1 MINKNRGMGYLIQI
15 ILPLALL
22 FIIALVKKIP
32 KIGGDIRV
40 ALLVAAISSA
50 VLAGLGPMETLIAF
64 IDGID
69 RLSWVIMLSIFG
81 SLYAESQV
89 KLGAMDTTLNSL
101 RALFGN
107 SPKGLIVA
115 IFVTLILAGS
125 LLGDAIAAATV
136 IGFLVINS
144 LTELKLKP
152 EQIGMIILLGASIGS
167 IMPPITQ
174 GVFLSSSLVGID
186 PSPVI
191 KIAYLT
197 VAIGGILAI
206 LESLR
211 FVRGKKMPLELMPQ
225 QSIFQIIKER
235 WTTLIPLLVL
245 IAIVLTNTLFEYN
258 IFTKFFFF
266 SAILEPLKN
275 IPIVQGMTFQV
286 VTAIIVAI
294 LVSFLFPSVRKQ
306 SKEVV
311 KGGLGKVSQTV
322 QIQLSAGVMVG
333 VFYASGLI
341 DKVALMTE
349 GLAGSFVKIG
359 GALSI
364 VVVGMMTGSQ
374 TTAQTVVV
382 TFLAPIL
389 ENLKVDPTLIA
400 LGASHIAAAGQNMPP
415 VGLTAFVVCG
425 LIGGIL
431 NTKVD
436 PLKVMILALP
446 NSFYFLIVGL
456 IVWFI

>member
-1 MINKNRGMGYLIQI
+1 MIQI

-22 FIIALVKKIP
+22 FIIVLVKKIP

-40 ALLVAAISSA
+40 ALIVAAVTSA
-50 VLAGLGPMETLIAF
+50 ILSGLTPLETLLGF

-89 KLGAMDTTLNSL
+89 KIGAMDTTLNSF
-101 RALFGN
+101 RAVFGK
-107 SPKGLIVA
+107 SPRGLIVA
-115 IFVTLILAGS
+115 IFLTLILAGS
-125 LLGDAIAAATV
+125 LLGDAIASATV

-174 GVFLSSSLVGID
+174 GVFLSASLVGID

-191 KIAYLT
+191 NLAYIT
-197 VAIGGILAI
+197 VSIGAILAI
-206 LESLR
+206 LESFR
-211 FVRGKKMPLELMPQ
+211 FVRGKMMPQ
-225 QSIFQIIKER
+225 ELIPTESIFQILRER
-235 WTTLIPLLVL
+235 WKTLIPLIVL
-245 IAIVLTNTLFEYN
+245 IAIVLTNTIFKYN
-258 IFTKFFFF
+258 IFTEIKFLAFV
-266 SAILEPLKN
+266 LDPLKE
-275 IPIVQGMTFQV
+275 IPIIKGITFPV
-286 VTAIIVAI
+286 VLAIIVAI
-294 LVSFLFPSVRKQ
+294 FVSFLFPSVWKQ
-306 SKEVV
+306 SKGVL
-311 KGGLGKVSQTV
+311 KGGFGKVSQTV
-322 QIQLSAGVMVG
+322 QIQVSAGIMVG

-341 DKVALMTE
+341 DKVALMAE
-349 GLAGSFVKIG
+349 GLSESFVKLG

-374 TTAQTVVV
+374 TTAQSVNV

-389 ENLKVDPTLIA
+389 EKLNVDPTLIA

-415 VGLTAFVVCG
+415 VGLTAFVICG

-436 PLKVMILALP
+436 PIKVMVLALP
-446 NSFYFLIVGL
+446 NSLYFLAVGL
-456 IVWFI
+456 AAWFIVF